1 MFGPKLELGMIG
13 LGRMGGG
20 LALKAMREGVKVVGY
35 DVNPPDKKLLDAGM
49 ISVSDYSGF
58 VKNLKAPRIIFVY
71 VPSGPMIDTIVENLL
86 KVLEKG
92 DIVVD
97 GGNSYWGDS
106 ICRHKKYLEMGIN
119 FIDIGTSGGVAVE
132 KDGACFMLGGEK
144 SVVAIVEPV
153 LLKMAMAGGYVH
165 AGPAGAGHFVK
176 LVHNGINYGM
186 AEAVAEGVALLE
198 SCPLQVNVAKTLE
211 AYRFGTVIRGFF
223 MDTVAKGYAENNGI
237 TKIDSYVDDTGEVNW
252 LIDDAMHMEVAIPSI
267 TAAVFQCI
275 ASRDS
280 NKYAFKTVAMTRH
293 IYGGHAYGHSKVSE
307 AERYLGREG
316 GYYYNGVNPAT
327 IVHQKED

>member
-1 MFGPKLELGMIG
+1 MSDLEVGIIG

-20 LALKAMREGVKVVGY
+20 LALKARREGVKVVGC
-35 DVNPPDKKLLDAGM
+35 DINTPDKKLLDAGL
-49 ISVSDYSGF
+49 IAIQDYAGF
-58 VKNLKAPRIIFVY
+58 VKHLKAPRIVIVY

-92 DIVVD
+92 DIVID

-106 ICRHKKYLEMGIN
+106 IIRHKKYLEQGIN
-119 FIDIGTSGGVAVE
+119 FLDIGTSGGVAVE

-144 SVVAIVEPV
+144 EVVAKVAPV

-165 AGPAGAGHFVK
+165 AGPPGAGHFVK

-198 SCPLQVNVAKTLE
+198 ACPLNIDIPKTLD
-211 AYRFGTVIRGFF
+211 AYCHGTVIRGFF
-223 MDTVAKGYAENNGI
+223 MDTAAKGYRANNGLG
-237 TKIDSYVDDTGEVNW
+237 KIDSYVDDTGEVNW
-252 LIDDAMHMEVAIPSI
+252 LIDDALHMEVAVPSI
-267 TAAVFQCI
+267 SAAVFQCI

-280 NKYAFKTVAMTRH
+280 KNTAFKTVAMLRN
-293 IYGGHAYGHSKVSE
+293 IYGGHAYGHSKVSS
-307 AERYLGREG
+307 AERYQGRES
-316 GYYYNGVNPAT
+316 GYYYNGIDPTT
-327 IVHQKED
+327 IVHSKED